1 MSRIGKMPITLPE
14 GVEVNITDTNLVKV
28 KGKLGELE
36 QLVDPAITV
45 KVDNGRVV
53 VDRATDKKDHKAK
66 HGLYRALIANMVK
79 GVTEGYTI
87 VQELV
92 GVGYKAEA
100 KGQLIDFSLGYSH
113 HVILELPNEVKV
125 ETESARGKNPLIK
138 LSSIDK
144 QLIGQVAAKI
154 RSLRKPEPYKGKGIK
169 FQGEE
174 LRKKA
179 GKAAAEK

>member
-1 MSRIGKMPITLPE
+1 MSRIGKLPIAIPE
-14 GVEVNITDTNLVKV
+14 GVEITVTDTNMVKV
-28 KGKLGELE
+28 KGKLGELQ
-36 QLVDPAITV
+36 QLVDPAIEV
-45 KVDNGRVV
+45 KLEDGRVLV
-53 VDRATDKKDHKAK
+53 NRATDSKDHKSK
-66 HGLYRALIANMVK
+66 HGLYRVLIHNMVTGVSK
-79 GVTEGYTI
+79 GYNT

-100 KGQLIDFSLGYSH
+100 KGQLLDLSLGYSH
-113 HVILELPNEVKV
+113 HIYMELPPEVKI
-125 ETESARGKNPLIK
+125 ETVTERGKNPLIK

-174 LRKKA
+174 LRKKP

>member
-1 MSRIGKMPITLPE
+1 MSRIGKVPINLPK

-36 QLVDPAITV
+36 QLVDPAISV
-45 KVDNGRVV
+45 KVDDGTIII
-53 VDRATDKKDHKAK
+53 DRATDKKDHKAK

-79 GVTEGYTI
+79 GVSEGYTI

-100 KGQLIDFSLGYSH
+100 KGQLLDLSLGYSH
-113 HVILELPNEVKV
+113 HIFLEFPSEVKI
-125 ETESARGKNPLIK
+125 ETVSERGKNPLIK
-138 LSSIDK
+138 LFSIDK

-154 RSLRKPEPYKGKGIK
+154 RSQRKPEPYKGKGIK
-169 FQGEE
+169 FQGEV

>member
-14 GVEVNITDTNLVKV
+14 GVDVNISDANVVKV

-45 KVDNGRVV
+45 KVEEGKVV
-53 VDRATDKKDHKAK
+53 LERASELKDHKAK
-66 HGLYRALIANMVK
+66 HGLYRALISNMVQ
-79 GVTEGYTI
+79 GVSEGFTT

-100 KGQLIDFSLGYSH
+100 KGQLLDLSLGFSH
-113 HVILELPNEVKV
+113 HIYLELPPEIKV
-125 ETESARGKNPLIK
+125 ETVNERGKNPLLK
-138 LSSIDK
+138 MSSIDK
-144 QLIGQVAAKI
+144 QLLGQVAAKI
-154 RSLRKPEPYKGKGIK
+154 RSFRKPEPYKGKGIK

-179 GKAAAEK
+179 GKAGE